1 MANNKTYTPS
11 VQVTSY
17 EKKAKDY
24 EGLVE
29 QALKRLSTSTL
40 GVAVQDALSRI
51 QNRLPFSYDVN
62 ADGLYQQY
70 KQQYETLGKQ
80 AMKETLARASEK
92 TGGYANSYGVTA
104 GNQAY
109 QGYMQQLGNTIPT
122 LYSLAYERYQNEGK
136 ELENQYNLLLSQ
148 QNQERAL
155 AQSELDNLTDLANYY
170 ASRGSSLRKEEIALW
185 ENALA
190 RADAL
195 AKQEYQKSRDAVEDA
210 RWQKEYALALQKAN
224 TSASSTKTQSQTTA
238 QMLRGSGK
246 WDAGQ
251 WEAYFASIRQKQGAQ
266 KAMDYV
272 QALARSGVLPKDMIV
287 FGVMGAKGKVQGH

>member
-1 MANNKTYTPS
+1 MANNKIYTPS
-11 VQVTSY
+11 VQVVSY
-17 EKKAKDY
+17 EKKAKEY
-24 EGLVE
+24 ESQVE
-29 QALKRLSTSTL
+29 QALKRLNSSSL

-51 QNRLPFSYDVN
+51 QNRLPFSYDVQ

-70 KQQYETLGKQ
+70 KQQYEALGKR
-80 AMKETLARASEK
+80 AMTETVARSAEK

-104 GNQAY
+104 GTQAY
-109 QGYMQQLGNTIPT
+109 GDYMEKLADTVPQL
-122 LYSLAYERYQNEGK
+122 YALAYERYQNEGK
-136 ELENQYNLLLSQ
+136 DLQSQYDILLDQHLQEQREAQQHLDALSG
-148 QNQERAL
+148 L
-155 AQSELDNLTDLANYY
+155 AEYY

-195 AKQEYQKSRDAVEDA
+195 AKAQYQKSRDAVKDA
-210 RWQKEYALALQKAN
+210 QWQKDYALKVQKAN
-224 TSASSTKTQSQTTA
+224 ASSSGKTQSQTTA
-238 QMLRGSGK
+238 QMLKGANK

-251 WEAYFASIRQKQGAQ
+251 WEAYFATIRKKEGSQ

-272 QALARSGVLPKDMIV
+272 QALTRSGVLPKDMVI